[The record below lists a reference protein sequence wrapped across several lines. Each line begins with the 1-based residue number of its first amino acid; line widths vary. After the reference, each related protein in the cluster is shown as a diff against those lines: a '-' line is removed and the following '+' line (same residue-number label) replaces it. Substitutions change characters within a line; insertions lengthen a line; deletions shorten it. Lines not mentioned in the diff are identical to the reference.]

1 MSRARLPVPPLRRE
15 VDGSIKHT
23 VFSVNDNFFNMDEV
37 ELIKRARKGDVTAYN
52 RLVLQYQ
59 ELVYN
64 VTYRIM
70 GEPQGAEDMTQEAF
84 ISAYKSLNR
93 FDGSNFKAWL
103 LRIATNAC
111 YDELRRYKRRPQ
123 SSLDDLTSENES
135 FAFLR
140 SPEEGPEQ
148 HQQRV
153 ELARAIE
160 NCLQGLPDDQ
170 RITAVLCDIE
180 GYDYNEIASITKAS
194 LGTVKS
200 RMSRARSKLR
210 DCLQGFGEL
219 LPQQYRLDN
228 NAAA

>member
-1 MSRARLPVPPLRRE
+1 
-15 VDGSIKHT
+15 
-23 VFSVNDNFFNMDEV
+23 MDEV

-52 RLVLQYQ
+52 RLVIQYQ